1 MPNTNVHITVRSVQH
16 FEGLEPERLE
26 QQADACLEK
35 TPAGWTLTYEE
46 GEEFGL
52 GSTRTILEIGENSIT
67 LTRAGETRSQMVF
80 QTGQAHTSLYET
92 PYGKLPMTIRTLSL
106 KADLTG
112 EGGGIRIHYQIQL
125 GNSPG
130 GETRLE
136 LTVRKKE
143 NRYDR

>member
-52 GSTRTILEIGENSIT
+52 GST